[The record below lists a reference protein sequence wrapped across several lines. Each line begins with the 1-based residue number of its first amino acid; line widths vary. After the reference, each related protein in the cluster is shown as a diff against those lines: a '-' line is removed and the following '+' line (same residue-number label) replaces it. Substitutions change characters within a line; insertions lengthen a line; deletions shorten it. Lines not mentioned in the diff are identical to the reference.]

1 MSRSVLRSSPVRWTV
16 LVDVLLAGAVTWAAL
31 SGERGVVA
39 ALVPAC
45 VCLGCWQAVV
55 FLRARRGGLILGV
68 ERHIRLPHYFQAGVQ
83 GCHYLYLGLYYP
95 AVREHLPLIAVQV
108 VVFYA
113 LEMLLQ
119 WSRGRKWRA
128 GFGPLPVVGSIN
140 LFLWF
145 EPEYSFGQLLL
156 IVGALASRE
165 FVRWR
170 RDGRSSHIFNP
181 SAIALAA
188 AGVFLMTT
196 NTTTATTGIN
206 HILAFELPP
215 SFFELMFV
223 CGILLQIFFA
233 TTLVTFGAVLAL
245 ALIHY
250 GGTLLLGAWPL
261 FNIFHIS
268 VFLGLNLLATDPATS
283 PRTPAG
289 KLLFGLTWGAAIWCC
304 YLGLRLLELPPY
316 YDKILTVPLV
326 NLLVPMFEKSAG
338 IGRVSGQF
346 GRLLERWGRANERSR
361 RRRSSGRERAGR
373 AITMSFRFDRAAFI
387 AAYAGLFLLILPT
400 LKLQYR
406 SAEYYFKDR
415 LPPITSPE
423 VWKSIPLVQE
433 KRLFCE
439 RHRRACEPWGIAEE
453 IRNYAAF
460 ARELRLRYAV
470 VQDIDRLRNATERDD
485 R

>member
-1 MSRSVLRSSPVRWTV
+1 M
-16 LVDVLLAGAVTWAAL
+16 DVLLAGAVTWAAL

-45 VCLGCWQAVV
+45 AGIVCWQAVV
-55 FLRARRGGLILGV
+55 FLRARRGGPALEI
-68 ERHIRLPHYFQAGVQ
+68 ERNVRLPHYFQAAVQ
-83 GCHYLYLGLYYP
+83 ACHYLYLGLYYP
-95 AVREHLPLIAVQV
+95 AVREHLPLIAIQV

-119 WSRGRKWRA
+119 WSRGRTWRA

-145 EPEYSFGQLLL
+145 EPEYFFGQLLL
-156 IVGALASRE
+156 VAGALATRE

-170 RDGRSSHIFNP
+170 RDGRSSHVFNP
-181 SAIALAA
+181 SAIVLAA
-188 AGVFLMTT
+188 AGLFLMITD
-196 NTTTATTGIN
+196 TTTATTGIN

-223 CGILLQIFFA
+223 FGILLQIFFA

-283 PRTPAG
+283 PRSPAG

-326 NLLVPMFEKSAG
+326 NLLVPLFEK
-338 IGRVSGQF
+338 
-346 GRLLERWGRANERSR
+346 
-361 RRRSSGRERAGR
+361 AGR
-373 AITMSFRFDRAAFI
+373 AVTMSFRFDRAAFI

-406 SAEYYFKDR
+406 SADYHFKER
-415 LPPITSPE
+415 LPPIASPE
-423 VWKSIPLVQE
+423 VWKSVPLVQE

-453 IRNYAAF
+453 IRNYAAL
-460 ARELRLRYAV
+460 ARELRLRYNV
-470 VQDIDRLRNATERDD
+470 VQDIDRLRRAAERDA

>member
-1 MSRSVLRSSPVRWTV
+1 M

-39 ALVPAC
+39 ALVPAGAC
-45 VCLGCWQAVV
+45 IVSWQTVV
-55 FLRARRGGLILGV
+55 FIRARRGGLALGI
-68 ERHIRLPHYFQAGVQ
+68 ERNVRLPHYFQAGVQ
-83 GCHYLYLGLYYP
+83 ACHYLYLGLYYP
-95 AVREHLPLIAVQV
+95 AVWEHLPLVAVQI

-113 LEMLLQ
+113 MEMLLQ
-119 WSRGRKWRA
+119 WSRGRPWRA

-145 EPEYSFGQLLL
+145 EPEYFFGQLLL
-156 IVGALASRE
+156 VAGALASRE

-170 RDGRSSHIFNP
+170 REGRSSHIFNP

-188 AGVFLMTT
+188 AGVFLMAT

-223 CGILLQIFFA
+223 FGILLQIFFA

-283 PRTPAG
+283 PRSPVG
-289 KLLFGLTWGAAIWCC
+289 KLLFGLTWGVAIWCC
-304 YLGLRLLELPPY
+304 YVGLRALELPPY

-326 NLLVPMFEKSAG
+326 NLLVPLF
-338 IGRVSGQF
+338 
-346 GRLLERWGRANERSR
+346 
-361 RRRSSGRERAGR
+361 ERAGR
-373 AITMSFRFDRAAFI
+373 AVALSFRFDRAAFI

-406 SAEYYFKDR
+406 SAEYYLQDR

-423 VWKSIPLVQE
+423 VWKSVPLVKE

-453 IRNYAAF
+453 IRNYAELTG
-460 ARELRLRYAV
+460 ELRLRYTV
-470 VQDIDRLRNATERDD
+470 VQDIDRLRKAAERDE

>member
-1 MSRSVLRSSPVRWTV
+1 M
-16 LVDVLLAGAVTWAAL
+16 DVLLAGAVTWAAL

-45 VCLGCWQAVV
+45 ACIVCWQAVV
-55 FLRARRGGLILGV
+55 LLRSRRGELALGV
-68 ERHIRLPHYFQAGVQ
+68 ERNIRLPHYFQAGVQ
-83 GCHYLYLGLYYP
+83 ACHYLYLGLYYP
-95 AVREHLPLIAVQV
+95 AVREHLPLIAIQV

-113 LEMLLQ
+113 MEMLLQ
-119 WSRGRKWRA
+119 WSRGRPWRA

-145 EPEYSFGQLLL
+145 EPEYFFGQLLL
-156 IVGALASRE
+156 IAGALAARE

-170 RDGRSSHIFNP
+170 RDGRPSHIFNP

-188 AGVFLMTT
+188 AGVFLMATD
-196 NTTTATTGIN
+196 TTTATTGIN

-215 SFFELMFV
+215 TFFELMFV
-223 CGILLQIFFA
+223 FGILLQVFFA

-250 GGTLLLGAWPL
+250 GGVLLLGAWPL

-268 VFLGLNLLATDPATS
+268 VFLVLNLLATDPATS
-283 PRTPAG
+283 PRSPVG
-289 KLLFGLTWGAAIWCC
+289 KLLFGLTWGVAIWCC
-304 YLGLRLLELPPY
+304 YVGLRLLELPPY

-326 NLLVPMFEKSAG
+326 NLLVPLF
-338 IGRVSGQF
+338 
-346 GRLLERWGRANERSR
+346 
-361 RRRSSGRERAGR
+361 ERAGR
-373 AITMSFRFDRAAFI
+373 ALPVSFRFDRAAFI

-406 SAEYYFKDR
+406 SADYYLEDR
-415 LPPITSPE
+415 LPPIASPE

-460 ARELRLRYAV
+460 AAELRLRYAV
-470 VQDIDRLRNATERDD
+470 VQDIDRLRKEAGHGD

>member
-1 MSRSVLRSSPVRWTV
+1 MVAGQEVAGRLR
-16 LVDVLLAGAVTWAAL
+16 
-31 SGERGVVA
+31 
-39 ALVPAC
+39 
-45 VCLGCWQAVV
+45 
-55 FLRARRGGLILGV
+55 
-68 ERHIRLPHYFQAGVQ
+68 
-83 GCHYLYLGLYYP
+83 
-95 AVREHLPLIAVQV
+95 
-108 VVFYA
+108 
-113 LEMLLQ
+113 
-119 WSRGRKWRA
+119 
-128 GFGPLPVVGSIN
+128 PLPVVGSIN

-145 EPEYSFGQLLL
+145 EPAYFFGQLLL
-156 IVGALASRE
+156 IVGALATRE

-181 SAIALAA
+181 SAIVLAA
-188 AGVFLMTT
+188 AGVFLMVTD
-196 NTTTATTGIN
+196 TTTATTGIN

-326 NLLVPMFEKSAG
+326 NLLVPLF
-338 IGRVSGQF
+338 
-346 GRLLERWGRANERSR
+346 
-361 RRRSSGRERAGR
+361 ERAGR

-470 VQDIDRLRNATERDD
+470 VQDIDRLRNAAERDD

>member
-1 MSRSVLRSSPVRWTV
+1 M

-31 SGERGVVA
+31 SGERGVFIPLA
-39 ALVPAC
+39 A
-45 VCLGCWQAVV
+45 VCGCLFLWQVFV
-55 FLRARRGGLILGV
+55 FLRARRGQFTLGV
-68 ERHIRLPHYFQAGVQ
+68 ERNVRLPHYFQAGVQ
-83 GCHYLYLGLYYP
+83 ACHYLYLGLYYP
-95 AVREHLPLIAVQV
+95 AVWQHLPLIAIQI

-119 WSRGRKWRA
+119 WSRGRNWRA

-145 EPEYSFGQLLL
+145 EPEYFFGQLLL
-156 IVGALASRE
+156 VAGALASRE

-170 RDGRSSHIFNP
+170 RNGRSSHVFNP
-181 SAIALAA
+181 SAVALAA
-188 AGVFLMTT
+188 AGVFLMATD
-196 NTTTATTGIN
+196 TTTATTGIN

-245 ALIHY
+245 TLIHY

-261 FNIFHIS
+261 FNVFHIS

-283 PRTPAG
+283 PRSPAG

-326 NLLVPMFEKSAG
+326 NLLVPLF
-338 IGRVSGQF
+338 
-346 GRLLERWGRANERSR
+346 
-361 RRRSSGRERAGR
+361 ERAGR

-415 LPPITSPE
+415 LPPISSPE

-453 IRNYAAF
+453 IRNYAAL
-460 ARELRLRYAV
+460 ARELRLRYTV

>member
-1 MSRSVLRSSPVRWTV
+1 M
-16 LVDVLLAGAVTWAAL
+16 LVDVLLAGGVTWAAL
-31 SGERGVVA
+31 SGERGVVIALA
-39 ALVPAC
+39 AAFACLV
-45 VCLGCWQAVV
+45 CWQAVV
-55 FLRARRGGLILGV
+55 FLKARRGELALGI
-68 ERHIRLPHYFQAGVQ
+68 ERNVRLPHYFQAGVQ
-83 GCHYLYLGLYYP
+83 ACHYLYLGLYYP
-95 AVREHLPLIAVQV
+95 AVWEHLPRVAIQV

-113 LEMLLQ
+113 MEMLLQ
-119 WSRGRKWRA
+119 WSRGRKWRV

-145 EPEYSFGQLLL
+145 EPEYFFGQLLL
-156 IVGALASRE
+156 LIGALATRE

-170 RDGRSSHIFNP
+170 RDGRSSHVFNP
-181 SAIALAA
+181 SAIVLAA
-188 AGVFLMTT
+188 AGVFLMVTD
-196 NTTTATTGIN
+196 TTTSTTGIN

-223 CGILLQIFFA
+223 FGILLQIFFA

-261 FNIFHIS
+261 FNVFHIS

-283 PRTPAG
+283 PRSPVG

-304 YLGLRLLELPPY
+304 YVGLRWLELPPY

-326 NLLVPMFEKSAG
+326 NLLVPLF
-338 IGRVSGQF
+338 
-346 GRLLERWGRANERSR
+346 
-361 RRRSSGRERAGR
+361 ERAGR
-373 AITMSFRFDRAAFI
+373 ALAVSFRFDRAVFL

-406 SAEYYFKDR
+406 SADYYFKDR
-415 LPPITSPE
+415 LPPIASPE
-423 VWKSIPLVQE
+423 VWKSVPLVQE
-433 KRLFCE
+433 KRLYCE
-439 RHRRACEPWGIAEE
+439 RHRRACEPWGIAAE
-453 IRNYAAF
+453 IRTYTAF

-470 VQDIDRLRNATERDD
+470 VQDIDRLRKAAERDAS
-485 R
+485 

>member
-1 MSRSVLRSSPVRWTV
+1 MVVI
-16 LVDVLLAGAVTWAAL
+16 DILLAGAVTYAAL
-31 SGERGVVA
+31 SSERGVLI
-39 ALVPAC
+39 ALVAAC
-45 VCLGCWQAVV
+45 VCLVCWQVAV
-55 FLRARRGGLILGV
+55 FLRARRGALALGI
-68 ERHIRLPHYFQAGVQ
+68 ERNIRLPHYLQAGVQ
-83 GCHYLYLGLYYP
+83 ACHYLYLGLYYP
-95 AVREHLPLIAVQV
+95 AVQEHLPLIAIQI

-119 WSRGRKWRA
+119 WSRGRNWRA

-145 EPEYSFGQLLL
+145 EPAYFVGQLLL
-156 IVGALASRE
+156 VAGALASRE

-170 RDGRSSHIFNP
+170 RNGRSSHIFNP

-188 AGVFLMTT
+188 AGVFLMATD
-196 NTTTATTGIN
+196 TTTATTGIN

-261 FNIFHIS
+261 FNVFHIS

-283 PRTPAG
+283 PKSPMG
-289 KLLFGLTWGAAIWCC
+289 KFLFGVTWGVAIWCC
-304 YLGLRLLELPPY
+304 YVGLRSLDLPPY

-326 NLLVPMFEKSAG
+326 NLLVPVF
-338 IGRVSGQF
+338 
-346 GRLLERWGRANERSR
+346 
-361 RRRSSGRERAGR
+361 ERAGR
-373 AITMSFRFDRAAFI
+373 AMALSFRFDRAVYI
-387 AAYAGLFLLILPT
+387 AVYAGLFLLILPT

-406 SAEYYFKDR
+406 AADYYLKDR
-415 LPPITSPE
+415 LPAIASPE
-423 VWKSIPLVQE
+423 VWKSIPLVKE

-453 IRNYAAF
+453 IRHHAQLAG
-460 ARELRLRYAV
+460 ELRLRYTV
-470 VQDIDRLRNATERDD
+470 VEDIDRLRKAAGSPGP
-485 R
+485 

>member
-1 MSRSVLRSSPVRWTV
+1 MTRPALTSAPVRWTV
-16 LVDVLLAGAVTWAAL
+16 LVDVLLAGAVIWAAL
-31 SGERGVVA
+31 SGERGVAA
-39 ALVPAC
+39 ALVP
-45 VCLGCWQAVV
+45 VCAGIVCWQAVV
-55 FLRARRGGLILGV
+55 LLKARRGGPALEI
-68 ERHIRLPHYFQAGVQ
+68 ERNVRLPHYFQAAVQ
-83 GCHYLYLGLYYP
+83 ACHYLYLGLYYP
-95 AVREHLPLIAVQV
+95 AVREHLPLIAIQV
-108 VVFYA
+108 VVFNA

-145 EPEYSFGQLLL
+145 EPEYFFGQLLL
-156 IVGALASRE
+156 VAGALATRE

-170 RDGRSSHIFNP
+170 RDGRSSHVFNP
-181 SAIALAA
+181 SAIVLAA
-188 AGVFLMTT
+188 AGLFLMITD
-196 NTTTATTGIN
+196 TTTATTGIN

-223 CGILLQIFFA
+223 FGILLQIFFA

-304 YLGLRLLELPPY
+304 YVGLRLLELPPY

-326 NLLVPMFEKSAG
+326 NLMVPLF
-338 IGRVSGQF
+338 
-346 GRLLERWGRANERSR
+346 
-361 RRRSSGRERAGR
+361 ERAGR
-373 AITMSFRFDRAAFI
+373 AIKMSFRFDRAAYI

-406 SAEYYFKDR
+406 SADYYFKER
-415 LPPITSPE
+415 LPPVASPE

-433 KRLFCE
+433 KRLYCE

-470 VQDIDRLRNATERDD
+470 VQDIDRVRRAAERDD

>member
-1 MSRSVLRSSPVRWTV
+1 MTRPALTSAPVRWTV
-16 LVDVLLAGAVTWAAL
+16 LVDVLLAGAVIWAAL

-39 ALVPAC
+39 ALVP
-45 VCLGCWQAVV
+45 VCAGIVCWQAVV
-55 FLRARRGGLILGV
+55 LLRARRRGPALEI
-68 ERHIRLPHYFQAGVQ
+68 ERNVRLPHYFQAAVQ
-83 GCHYLYLGLYYP
+83 ACHYLYLGLYYP
-95 AVREHLPLIAVQV
+95 AVREHLPLIAIQV

-145 EPEYSFGQLLL
+145 EPAYFFGQLLT
-156 IVGALASRE
+156 IAGALATRE

-170 RDGRSSHIFNP
+170 RNGRSSHIFNP
-181 SAIALAA
+181 SAIVLAA
-188 AGVFLMTT
+188 AGVFLMVT

-223 CGILLQIFFA
+223 FGILLQIFFA

-261 FNIFHIS
+261 FNIFHVS

-283 PRTPAG
+283 PRTPVG

-316 YDKILTVPLV
+316 HDKILTVPLV
-326 NLLVPMFEKSAG
+326 NLMVPLF
-338 IGRVSGQF
+338 
-346 GRLLERWGRANERSR
+346 
-361 RRRSSGRERAGR
+361 ERAGR
-373 AITMSFRFDRAAFI
+373 AITMSFRFDRAVFI

-406 SAEYYFKDR
+406 SAEYYLQDR
-415 LPPITSPE
+415 LPPIASPE
-423 VWKSIPLVQE
+423 VWKSVPLVQE
-433 KRLFCE
+433 KRLYCE

-453 IRNYAAF
+453 IRTYAAF
-460 ARELRLRYAV
+460 ARELRLRYTV
-470 VQDIDRLRNATERDD
+470 VEDIDRLRKAAESDAS
-485 R
+485 

>member
-1 MSRSVLRSSPVRWTV
+1 MLRSAPVRWTV
-16 LVDVLLAGAVTWAAL
+16 LVDVLLAAAVTWAAL
-31 SGERGVVA
+31 SGERGVAIALGA
-39 ALVPAC
+39 AFAC
-45 VCLGCWQAVV
+45 LTCWQVAV
-55 FLRARRGGLILGV
+55 FLRAGRGGLALRI
-68 ERHIRLPHYFQAGVQ
+68 ERNVRLPHYFQAGVQ
-83 GCHYLYLGLYYP
+83 ACHYLYLGLYYP
-95 AVREHLPLIAVQV
+95 AVREHLPLIAIQV

-113 LEMLLQ
+113 MEMLLQ
-119 WSRGRKWRA
+119 WSRGRPWRA

-145 EPEYSFGQLLL
+145 EPAYFFGQLLL
-156 IVGALASRE
+156 VAGALAARE

-170 RDGRSSHIFNP
+170 RDGRPSHIFNP

-188 AGVFLMTT
+188 AGVFLMAT

-215 SFFELMFV
+215 SFFEIMFV
-223 CGILLQIFFA
+223 FGILLQVFFA

-250 GGTLLLGAWPL
+250 GGVLLLGAWPL

-283 PRTPAG
+283 PRSPVG
-289 KLLFGLTWGAAIWCC
+289 KLLFGLTWGVAIWCC
-304 YLGLRLLELPPY
+304 YVGLRLLELPPY

-326 NLLVPMFEKSAG
+326 NLLVPLF
-338 IGRVSGQF
+338 
-346 GRLLERWGRANERSR
+346 
-361 RRRSSGRERAGR
+361 ERAGR
-373 AITMSFRFDRAAFI
+373 ALPVSFRFDRAAFI

-406 SAEYYFKDR
+406 SADYYLQDR
-415 LPPITSPE
+415 LRPIASPE

-433 KRLFCE
+433 KRLYCE

-453 IRNYAAF
+453 IRTYAAF
-460 ARELRLRYAV
+460 AAELRLRYTV
-470 VQDIDRLRNATERDD
+470 VQDIDRLRKAAERDD